1 MYCKSSR
8 ETSCNDREF
17 LGDLGLNGGY
27 AQYVAVQQDNVCH
40 IPKTVSF
47 NQAAVT
53 SCAIGTQLNAIRDVG
68 KVKLGEKVLVTGSG
82 GGLGIHGIQL
92 AKLSGAHVI
101 AVTTS
106 AEKQKII
113 LEHGANDVIL
123 IERGEDFSASIKEV
137 TNGYGVDVVIDNV
150 GSPTFDATRKS
161 LAMGGRWIFVGQVTG
176 EFVRLNPAQL
186 FMRDISIMSAKS
198 TSKKQLED
206 ALSLV
211 AQGLV
216 KPVITA
222 EMSLDQAQ
230 LAHQEVE
237 SGHSTGRIVLKPN
250 L

>member
-1 MYCKSSR
+1 M
-8 ETSCNDREF
+8 
-17 LGDLGLNGGY
+17 
-27 AQYVAVQQDNVCH
+27 
-40 IPKTVSF
+40 
-47 NQAAVT
+47 
-53 SCAIGTQLNAIRDVG
+53 
-68 KVKLGEKVLVTGSG
+68 
-82 GGLGIHGIQL
+82 
-92 AKLSGAHVI
+92 I

-106 AEKQKII
+106 AEKQKIMR
-113 LEHGANDVIL
+113 EHGANEVIL
-123 IERGEDFSASIKEV
+123 IERGEDFSTSIKEI

-176 EFVRLNPAQL
+176 EFVKLNPAQL

-216 KPVITA
+216 KPVITG
-222 EMSLDQAQ
+222 EMSLEKARQ
-230 LAHQEVE
+230 AHQEVE

-250 L
+250 V